1 MNRATELISLITDNR
16 LVAAGAEQRIASVV
30 ANLPAAESPRLGDGE
45 VQIYLRSLTWVGN
58 VVLGIARDPE
68 RRMLFAAAP
77 KEPTDNGLG
86 ALELN
91 SVANAAGAAGG
102 APSGGGAA
110 APTAE
115 TATPWVATGE
125 LSGANARA
133 LHTLLPWTR
142 PVSLRHR
149 TTTVGMGDRLG
160 VATPG
165 HIRAARQYDLAPVL
179 AQQSVRENDFI
190 GRTFPDVVANATWGV
205 FQEGYREGYG
215 ADGDHLK
222 NIPAID
228 TALQAGMPMITLD
241 LTEVMRPEVADWT
254 DSQVREGF
262 GELDTAVQKRISS
275 DYAGQPYQLP
285 SGTEIILSELEAQR
299 CAVMYGPAIT
309 LSAEVNVH
317 LKTATGDAFDL
328 EISVDETT
336 TPTLPEHHL
345 FIARELELAGVTV
358 NSLAPR
364 FIGEFQKAIDYIGDL
379 EEFRRQFRVHCEISR
394 QHGNYKI
401 SVHSGSDKFSAYP
414 AVGEETHGRLHLKT
428 SGTSWLEA
436 LRTIAL
442 YDPKFYREIHT
453 FVVDYYP
460 TALSFYHITADFDS
474 IPALDSVEDEGLAN
488 FLEEPNA
495 RQMLHIS
502 YGGILQNAHL
512 RDKLY
517 AALHRYEEEY
527 AELLRRH
534 FERHIEPLGI
544 ARR

>member
-1 MNRATELISLITDNR
+1 MNAATELISLITNND
-16 LVAAGAEQRIASVV
+16 LLAEGAEARIAEEV
-30 ANLPAAESPRLGDGE
+30 ANLAAAASPRLGDGA
-45 VQIYLRSLTWVGN
+45 VQIYLRSLTWLRGAGMDG
-58 VVLGIARDPE
+58 VVLGIARDAE
-68 RRMLFAAAP
+68 SRVLFAAAG
-77 KEPTDNGLG
+77 KEPTDGGPG
-86 ALELN
+86 ALELTP
-91 SVANAAGAAGG
+91 VTDDG
-102 APSGGGAA
+102 PGGGDGGGGEA
-110 APTAE
+110 
-115 TATPWVATGE
+115 ATPWLAMGA
-125 LSGANARA
+125 LSAANARA
-133 LHTLLPWTR
+133 LHVLLPWTR

-190 GRTFPDVVANATWGV
+190 GRAFPDVVANATWGV
-205 FQEGYREGYG
+205 FQEGYRDGYG

-228 TALQAGMPMITLD
+228 TALEAGMPMITLD

-254 DSQVREGF
+254 ESQVRDGF
-262 GELDTAVQKRISS
+262 GELDPAVQKRISS
-275 DYAGQPYQLP
+275 EYAGRPYRLP
-285 SGTEIILSELEAQR
+285 SGTEIVLSELEAQR

-309 LSAEVNVH
+309 LSAEVNDH
-317 LKTATGDAFDL
+317 LKQAIGDAFDL
-328 EISVDETT
+328 EISIDETT

-345 FIARELELAGVTV
+345 FIARELEVAGVTV

-379 EEFRRQFRVHCEISR
+379 EEFRRQFRIHCEISR

-436 LRTIAL
+436 LRTIAVYEPTL
-442 YDPKFYREIHT
+442 YREIHA

-460 TALSFYHITADFDS
+460 TALSFYHITPDFEA

-502 YGGILQNAHL
+502 YGGILQNADL

-544 ARR
+544 GRR